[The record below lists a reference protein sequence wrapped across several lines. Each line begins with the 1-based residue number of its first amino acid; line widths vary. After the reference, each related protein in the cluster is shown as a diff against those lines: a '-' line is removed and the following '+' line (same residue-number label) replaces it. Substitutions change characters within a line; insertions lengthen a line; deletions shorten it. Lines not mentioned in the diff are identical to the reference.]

1 MYNGLF
7 YSQRRNGQP
16 NRGMRTNANAGTR
29 QQPGCNNRSF
39 VPNNFQENK
48 FSNQTTNQS
57 SCKSTNQSSCGSTNQ
72 SSCRPTNQS
81 SCRSTNQPSCR
92 STNQSSCG
100 STNQS
105 SCQLSNHSSSHS
117 ENHKEECCGKLVKEI
132 RIEKCQDQPSC
143 ISDDVFLKASAF
155 GGVIIEDGTEKGTTY
170 NVVSVNL
177 DTAACRHF
185 HTELSFSCNIICIDA
200 SARLKFQILK
210 QEKNQMM
217 PLPLSSGN
225 SYSRNQKVTESNVVT
240 FSALDCDSHG
250 TQWCNYSVF
259 IEIMGQQTAGT
270 VIITNPVL
278 IAVVVEKNQGNML
291 KGDIHDQTDK

>member
-39 VPNNFQENK
+39 VPNNFQNNK

-57 SCKSTNQSSCGSTNQ
+57 SCGPTNQ

-81 SCRSTNQPSCR
+81 SCRSTNQSSCR
-92 STNQSSCG
+92 STNQSSCELL
-100 STNQS
+100 NRS
-105 SCQLSNHSSSHS
+105 SNHS

-155 GGVIIEDGTEKGTTY
+155 GGVIIEDGSEKGTAY

-185 HTELSFSCNIICIDA
+185 HTELSFSCNILCIDA
-200 SARLKFQILK
+200 SVRLKFQILK

-225 SYSRNQKVTESNVVT
+225 SYSRNQKVTESDVVT
-240 FSALDCDSHG
+240 FSALDCDSHS

-259 IEIMGQQTAGT
+259 IEIMGQKTAGT

-278 IAVVVEKNQGNML
+278 IAVVVEKNQGNKL
-291 KGDIHDQTDK
+291 KGDIHDQTDE

>member
-39 VPNNFQENK
+39 VSNNFQGNK
-48 FSNQTTNQS
+48 FSNQSYNQS
-57 SCKSTNQSSCGSTNQ
+57 SNQ
-72 SSCRPTNQS
+72 SSCRPTNQ
-81 SCRSTNQPSCR
+81 
-92 STNQSSCG
+92 

-155 GGVIIEDGTEKGTTY
+155 GGVIIENGSEKGTTY

-177 DTAACRHF
+177 DTELCRHF
-185 HTELSFSCNIICIDA
+185 HTELSFSCNILSIDA

-210 QEKNQMM
+210 QEKNQIV
-217 PLPLSSGN
+217 PLPLSSGY
-225 SYSRNQKVTESNVVT
+225 SYFRNQKVTESDVVT
-240 FSALDCDSHG
+240 FSALDCDSHS
-250 TQWCNYSVF
+250 TQWCNYSVY
-259 IEIMGQQTAGT
+259 IEITGQQTAGS

-278 IAVVVEKNQGNML
+278 IAVVVEKNQGNHL
-291 KGDIHDQTDK
+291 KGDIHGQADE